1 MVRVHAK
8 TDSALPSFPLPNMV
22 GLLAQSALAAA
33 VLLSGVNAVMIPND
47 AIPSTVKDL
56 LGFDPN
62 LIKDFSIQDL
72 QDDTLPEIIYLDDD
86 DVSFASTER
95 NATTQLEASVPSD
108 DDLEQLR
115 KRFIVGVDDRQVWN
129 QAAYPYFNVGRL
141 VWSNGVFCSGALVG
155 PRHLLTAKH
164 CLISGATGTFTPGYD
179 NGARYGSG
187 RVTLAVTTGAQTPGS
202 PCETKG
208 DWAVMILDSRPGDQ
222 LGYFGVKLP
231 DAGKLDRPILT
242 HVGYPGDRDGGNRPY
257 RQTSISA
264 HSRKSFDCDA
274 TGPFYSNA
282 DTAGGQSGGPQWE
295 FEGDAP
301 YIWGTLSISVS
312 SPEWT
317 YAGWAS
323 GNQLLQTVSRLR
335 TEYA

>member
-1 MVRVHAK
+1 MVH
-8 TDSALPSFPLPNMV
+8 
-22 GLLAQSALAAA
+22 LLSQSALAAA
-33 VLLSGVNAVMIPND
+33 VLLCGVNAVMIPND
-47 AIPSTVKDL
+47 AIPTTVKDL

-62 LIKDFSIQDL
+62 LIKDFSIQDV
-72 QDDTLPEIIYLDDD
+72 QDYTLPEIIYLDEDE
-86 DVSFASTER
+86 VSLASNGTVIS
-95 NATTQLEASVPSD
+95 QLEPSVPSD
-108 DDLEQLR
+108 DFLEQLH
-115 KRFIVGVDDRQVWN
+115 KRFIVGVDDREVWN

-179 NGARYGSG
+179 NGARFGSG
-187 RVTLAVTTGAQTPGS
+187 RVTLAVTTSAQTPGS

-208 DWAVMILDSRPGDQ
+208 DWAVMILDSRPGDD

-231 DAGKLDRPILT
+231 DARKLDRPLLS
-242 HVGYPGDRDGGNRPY
+242 HAGYPGDRDGGSRPY
-257 RQTSISA
+257 RQTGISA
-264 HSRKSFDCDA
+264 HKRKSFDCDA
-274 TGPFYSNA
+274 TGPFYSDA

-295 FEGDAP
+295 VDGGLP

-312 SPEWT
+312 SSEWT

-323 GNQLLQTVSRLR
+323 GNQLLETVSRLR
-335 TEYA
+335 TEYS